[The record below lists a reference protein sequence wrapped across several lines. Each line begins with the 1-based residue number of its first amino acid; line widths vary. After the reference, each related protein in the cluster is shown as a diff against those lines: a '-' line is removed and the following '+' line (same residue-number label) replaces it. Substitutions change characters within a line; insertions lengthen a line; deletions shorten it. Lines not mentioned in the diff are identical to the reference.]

1 MTKSKT
7 IALVMLGLMAVLCV
21 VNRSLA
27 DGVSVDV
34 LFTTLKMSK
43 SMLML
48 GCTAVGVVVGVLLK

>member
-1 MTKSKT
+1 
-7 IALVMLGLMAVLCV
+7 MLGLMAVLCV
-21 VNRSLA
+21 INRSLA